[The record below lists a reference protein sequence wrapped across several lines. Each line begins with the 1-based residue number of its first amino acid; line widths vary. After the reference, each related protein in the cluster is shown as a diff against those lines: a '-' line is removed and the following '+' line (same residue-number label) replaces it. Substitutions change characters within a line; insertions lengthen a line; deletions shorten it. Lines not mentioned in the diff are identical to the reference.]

1 MSLHP
6 AFSSICHNRRQVAS
20 VWHTDCDIAR
30 RRRSKLPS
38 ERGKD
43 HGSRKEIT
51 YQQEHQPFHE
61 KHHDRSSRQSQTATG
76 REIGQAGFGEA
87 GFGEAGLGEAGLGKA
102 GLGKAGL
109 GEASSGEAGN
119 RLVQTHA
126 VD

>member
-1 MSLHP
+1 
-6 AFSSICHNRRQVAS
+6 VAS

-76 REIGQAGFGEA
+76 REIGQAGL
-87 GFGEAGLGEAGLGKA
+87 GEAGLGKAGLGEASFGEASFGKA

-109 GEASSGEAGN
+109 GEASFGEAGN